1 MAQFEDKQFYQYPPF
16 NPIIPAPV
24 WGKDAEYAVPVVSSV
39 GSGPKGEKGDPVK
52 FEDLTDEQKDLVYNE
67 VAKNVVN
74 YGYQLEQGYF
84 TTDNDNTSI
93 IEIPIEDWSAYDI
106 LLVDIEGLL
115 ALSGTDY
122 NIVGNTIH
130 LTTPITHSGTR
141 VGFSAIKVSIPE
153 GEKAVVNTTHI
164 VPEIEATVDNV
175 HLSNPTV
182 EVVMTEDGG
191 LKLNFSGLAGE
202 KGDTGETGATGTDGF
217 NATIVSTYQDSS
229 STTVAAGALTYLDLT
244 VVPGGSSVKSW
255 LDDLDLF
262 DSSDGSFTGDWI
274 DVASPEL
281 PNQLMYAKWQWVY
294 TSGTGSL
301 AIRLWVYNPSE
312 SVITVNYPVSARLI
326 VYKKP
331 E

>member
-1 MAQFEDKQFYQYPPF
+1 MSENYYPF
-16 NPIIPAPV
+16 TNPLSRNKM
-24 WGKDAEYAVPVVSSV
+24 WDKDADFNVPVISLV
-39 GSGPKGEKGDPVK
+39 GCGPKGDKGDVMK
-52 FEDLTDEQKDLVYNE
+52 FDDLTENQKTVIIKE
-67 VAKNVVN
+67 ITKNVVN
-74 YGYQLEQGYF
+74 YGYELVQDCY
-84 TTDNDNTSI
+84 TTENNNTSI
-93 IEIPIEDWSAYDI
+93 IEIPIDDWSAYDI
-106 LLVDIEGLL
+106 LMVDIEGLL
-115 ALSGTDY
+115 LLSGIDY

-141 VGFSAIKVSIPE
+141 VGFSVIKVSVPD
-153 GEKAVVNTTHI
+153 GEKTVVNNVHI
-164 VPEIEATVDNV
+164 VPQIEATVDNI
-175 HLSNPTV
+175 HLNNPTV
-182 EVVMTEDGG
+182 EVILTEEGG
-191 LKLNFSGLAGE
+191 FRLNFSGLAGE

-217 NATIVSTYQDSS
+217 NSTIVSTYQDSS

-274 DVASPEL
+274 DVASPVL

-294 TSGTGSL
+294 TSGTDSL

-312 SVITVNYPVSARLI
+312 SVVTVNYPVSAKMI